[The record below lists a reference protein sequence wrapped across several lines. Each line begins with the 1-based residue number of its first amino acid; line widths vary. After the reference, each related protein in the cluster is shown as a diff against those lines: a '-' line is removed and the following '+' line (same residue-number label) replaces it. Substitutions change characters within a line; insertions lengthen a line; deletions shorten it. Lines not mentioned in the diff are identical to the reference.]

1 MQSERLQT
9 QSSSPLM
16 LGSLL
21 LLQPRATTVANYILL
36 GDPDIPTCMENI
48 IDDVLQIQEITF
60 FFNDKPCH
68 SSFKSSSFTF
78 SCEIL

>member
-1 MQSERLQT
+1 MMIVDYAHILYINEEKKCSQKDCEI

-21 LLQPRATTVANYILL
+21 LLQPRATIVANSILL
-36 GDPDIPTCMENI
+36 GDPEIPSCMENI

-60 FFNDKPCH
+60 F
-68 SSFKSSSFTF
+68 
-78 SCEIL
+78 